1 MTAGVCLIVI
11 GFLTLAWGRWLL
23 PRHLQ
28 RIRAAASAGGKE
40 RLHAF
45 FDRPNVRRLFSA
57 TGIIGVLVIAIGV
70 VFVAEAVG

>member
-1 MTAGVCLIVI
+1 
-11 GFLTLAWGRWLL
+11 
-23 PRHLQ
+23 LQ
-28 RIRAAASAGGKE
+28 RIRTAASAGGKE
-40 RLHAF
+40 RLDAF